1 MPLNGAVFWLPSCA
15 SFQSLCQIALR
26 NLGRDRRKG
35 SALTGWNGS
44 ALTLWGWGVV
54 KAGSWRSRAALG
66 TRDTS
71 FSGPQLGP
79 GCLLPNEDCLPRTQV
94 PLAFN
99 YNIRIIK
106 LFCEHSLLLM
116 QLPGAL
122 AFIERKV
129 IIYCPL
135 YVQSHLHYRPR
146 TELSQGPAGLAG
158 CLTRGLFPRSPLA
171 PSGTRRGWGAWGR
184 GCSLMENPVRTPPL
198 RQVAKEGKGDW
209 AWLGVGS
216 AEGRG
221 RVPT

>member
-1 MPLNGAVFWLPSCA
+1 M
-15 SFQSLCQIALR
+15 
-26 NLGRDRRKG
+26 
-35 SALTGWNGS
+35 ALTCWNVS
-44 ALTLWGWGVV
+44 SLILSGWGVV
-54 KAGSWRSRAALG
+54 KAGSWRSRAAWG
-66 TRDTS
+66 PRDTT
-71 FSGPQLGP
+71 FSCPQLGP
-79 GCLLPNEDCLPRTQV
+79 GRLLPNEECLPRTQV

-146 TELSQGPAGLAG
+146 TELSQGMRASPR
-158 CLTRGLFPRSPLA
+158 CLTRGLLPRSPLVL
-171 PSGTRRGWGAWGR
+171 SGTKRRRGGECGEEDAR
-184 GCSLMENPVRTPPL
+184 LVENQVRTPSL
-198 RQVAKEGKGDW
+198 WQAANEGKGDG

-221 RVPT
+221 RVPTLAGQRFPGAGSSGALCSRRWVFCAFA